1 MDQVR
6 AARFASLHP
15 GIPGN
20 LGNPRTTAAG
30 RIAAFVGALLVA
42 LAMAGATPAAAETL
56 LVLGVA
62 RDGKADLRLSRQI
75 SDRLARTGETVAP
88 ATRLTAKERLC
99 VAQDCL
105 EALAGREAATVVLT
119 ASVQPAGRGT
129 QSMAALLYDVVRR
142 KPYEV
147 AGECER
153 CMPET
158 LALRVGDLFERLLK
172 QQREQR
178 GEPLAQRR
186 SPAPSVGA
194 PVPVKGPEAMP
205 APGPAPA
212 QLQAVTSRGPAA
224 PQILHPPRLVA
235 VPAAE
240 DDEVPRGIETASPR
254 RPFGSLTPTRKRV
267 AGVLGGVAAATLI
280 TAISLHAA
288 SGQPTGMDCEA
299 APGAA
304 KFCVS
309 DYRGLYGT
317 GYALAGLSLIGV
329 GVSLFLPGGEAP
341 KRLAQRD

>member
-1 MDQVR
+1 MG
-6 AARFASLHP
+6 AAPAS
-15 GIPGN
+15 
-20 LGNPRTTAAG
+20 
-30 RIAAFVGALLVA
+30 
-42 LAMAGATPAAAETL
+42 AETL

-75 SDRLARTGETVAP
+75 SDRLVRTGEAVAP

-105 EALAGREAATVVLT
+105 ESLAGREAATLVLT

-172 QQREQR
+172 QHREQR

-186 SPAPSVGA
+186 
-194 PVPVKGPEAMP
+194 
-205 APGPAPA
+205 GPAPA
-212 QLQAVTSRGPAA
+212 VAALPAKAAAAPPQGPAQAPLQAAASQGPVP
-224 PQILHPPRLVA
+224 PQILYPPRLVA
-235 VPAAE
+235 VPPAD
-240 DDEVPRGIETASPR
+240 DDEVPQGIASASSR
-254 RPFGSLTPTRKRV
+254 RPFGSLTPTRKLV

-304 KFCVS
+304 KFCVT
-309 DYRGLYGT
+309 DYRGLYGA
-317 GYALAGLSLIGV
+317 GYALAGLSLVGV

>member
-1 MDQVR
+1 MDQDR
-6 AARFASLHP
+6 AATFALSKTRKT
-15 GIPGN
+15 GAG
-20 LGNPRTTAAG
+20 PRP
-30 RIAAFVGALLVA
+30 AFWGALLVA
-42 LAMAGATPAAAETL
+42 LAVAVATPAAAETL
-56 LVLGVA
+56 LVLGMA

-75 SDRLARTGETVAP
+75 SDRLVRTGETVAL
-88 ATRLTAKERLC
+88 ATRLAPKERLC

-105 EALAGREAATVVLT
+105 ESLAARERATVVLT
-119 ASVQPAGRGT
+119 ASVQPAGRGK
-129 QSMAALLYDVVRR
+129 QSLAALLYDVGLR

-172 QQREQR
+172 QHREQR
-178 GEPLAQRR
+178 GEPLAQRWA
-186 SPAPSVGA
+186 PAPAVGSLPA
-194 PVPVKGPEAMP
+194 KGPESAPLQGP
-205 APGPAPA
+205 APG
-212 QLQAVTSRGPAA
+212 QLQAAASRGPAA
-224 PQILHPPRLVA
+224 PQILYPPRLVA

-240 DDEVPRGIETASPR
+240 DDEVPRGIEGSSSR
-254 RPFGSLTPTRKRV
+254 RPFGSLTPTRKMV

-317 GYALAGLSLIGV
+317 GYALAGLSLVGV